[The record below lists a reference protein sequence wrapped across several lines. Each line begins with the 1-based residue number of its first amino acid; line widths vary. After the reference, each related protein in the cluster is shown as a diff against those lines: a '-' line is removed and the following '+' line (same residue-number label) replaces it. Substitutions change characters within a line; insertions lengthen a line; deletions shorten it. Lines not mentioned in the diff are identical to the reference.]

1 MSLYVGGS
9 ARRVRLY
16 RERRGRYFCRECLR
30 LVYQSQRED
39 PYGRRLLRAFR
50 IAERIDPDDT
60 FGAGYG
66 LAPPKPNGMHWR
78 TYDRLVAELQRSASG
93 SLHPRWRARLGLNEP
108 SL

>member
-1 MSLYVGGS
+1 MFAIAPVRVWTPSFSYADAYYV
-9 ARRVRLY
+9 
-16 RERRGRYFCRECLR
+16 
-30 LVYQSQRED
+30 
-39 PYGRRLLRAFR
+39 PFR
-50 IAERIDPDDT
+50 IAVRIDPDDT

-93 SLHPRWRARLGLNEP
+93 SLHPRWRARLGLDEP